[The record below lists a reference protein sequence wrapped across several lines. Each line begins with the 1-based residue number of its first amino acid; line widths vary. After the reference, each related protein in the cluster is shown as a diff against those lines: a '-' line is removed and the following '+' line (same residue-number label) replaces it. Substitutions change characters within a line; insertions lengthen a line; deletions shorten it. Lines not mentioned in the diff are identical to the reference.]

1 MVSTGACQILQHYI
15 LPLAPFVILIIFYS
29 QPFCGLQKGKCMART
44 KLGGGADIGSAT
56 SEVIMHSMYI
66 VLVIIHISY

>member
-1 MVSTGACQILQHYI
+1 MYGENEIMLKQ
-15 LPLAPFVILIIFYS
+15 
-29 QPFCGLQKGKCMART
+29 
-44 KLGGGADIGSAT
+44 GGGADIGSAT